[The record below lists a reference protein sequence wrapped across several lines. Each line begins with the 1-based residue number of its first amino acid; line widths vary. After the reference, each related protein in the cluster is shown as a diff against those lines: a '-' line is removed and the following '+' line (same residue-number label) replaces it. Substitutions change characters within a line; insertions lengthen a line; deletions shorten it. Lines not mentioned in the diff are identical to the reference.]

1 MNGHIQ
7 ATCDG
12 KCSEPYGCTL
22 CNLFYCTVCR
32 GAEGSLPSE
41 CPGKPISE
49 ENQQL
54 IYQGTLDFRDGS
66 WINRPLK
73 KWEKFDP
80 AKDQQSEMAA
90 VLLNLQPQTTR

>member
-22 CNLFYCTVCR
+22 CNLFYCTVCQ

-54 IYQGTLDFRDGS
+54 IYQGTLDFQDGS

-73 KWEKFDP
+73 RWEELDP
-80 AKDQQSEMAA
+80 AKDLQCELAA